1 LRELDHLF
9 LFFFLIEK
17 KKKKSLN
24 KGVATNSIKSK
35 QTEGANTDKKEKQEK
50 RRKKGKKNKKRKI

>member
-1 LRELDHLF
+1 MEEIGPPFYLLYVRNQ
-9 LFFFLIEK
+9 

-35 QTEGANTDKKEKQEK
+35 QTEGANTDKKEHLV
-50 RRKKGKKNKKRKI
+50 I